1 MSRHTQNLTRC
12 LSDLASDLLTLAR
25 RRVHG
30 MGGERRRGGW
40 KAGTEEE
47 DLMRFVSEA
56 ARLGRRV
63 QCIDHFLDA
72 WPPLLLLLRDATL
85 RCSGVRMNVTPP
97 HVPYSMSSWMC
108 LLSSV
113 LYRAFVFFRGA
124 LTSFFLS
131 ALTVLGLF
139 CSIYR
144 SHTVPLHIF
153 LIHNC
158 SLPCFSNIVLS

>member
-1 MSRHTQNLTRC
+1 MTFLPSDTAHDKMSRHTQNLTRC
-12 LSDLASDLLTLAR
+12 LSELASDLLTLAR

-113 LYRAFVFFRGA
+113 LYRAFVFFFVVLLR
-124 LTSFFLS
+124 LSFFLPWLCYVCS
-131 ALTVLGLF
+131 ALF
-139 CSIYR
+139 IEAIPFPFIY
-144 SHTVPLHIF
+144 F
-153 LIHNC
+153 
-158 SLPCFSNIVLS
+158 